1 MVLLFVCNFGVIIK
15 LNFLDN
21 KKKSKTSFSTLD
33 INQCFAKIEQNL
45 PTIRV
50 VLETNGNGNQKIW

>member
-1 MVLLFVCNFGVIIK
+1 MVLLFVGNFGFIIK

-21 KKKSKTSFSTLD
+21 KKKSKTCFSTLD

-50 VLETNGNGNQKIW
+50 VLETNDNGNQKIW